1 MLDPLRPTTNEVLD
15 QEREEERLAAILAVV
30 YLLMLRQTHNLV
42 TEALDL
48 DPLEFRIT
56 RSDIARQLETARA
69 RARLIIGTTRDAL
82 DALLAE
88 ARLLGLQT
96 AEIVASVDALYG
108 VVWEARP
115 GLQALNE
122 AHNSVLQNAQDRY
135 AASGVVEFQELRD
148 GDYDP
153 ACAARNGAVVPITT
167 RVEQL
172 HPNCRIVTRPVRI
185 GRNP

>member
-1 MLDPLRPTTNEVLD
+1 MLDPLRTDEALD
-15 QEREEERLAAILAVV
+15 EEREAERLAAILAVV
-30 YLLMLRQTHNLV
+30 YLLMLRQSHAIV

-48 DPLEFRIT
+48 DPLQFRIT
-56 RSDIARQLETARA
+56 RADIATQLEMARE
-69 RARLIIGTTRDAL
+69 RARLITGTTKQAL

-88 ARLLGLQT
+88 ARLLGLET

-108 VVWEARP
+108 VTWEARP

-122 AHNSVLQNAQDRY
+122 AHHAMLTNAQERY
-135 AASGVVEFQELRD
+135 RASGVVEFQELRD

-153 ACAARNGAVVPITT
+153 PCAARNGAVVPITT

-172 HPNCRIVTRPVRI
+172 HPNCRIVTRPVRA
-185 GRNP
+185 R

>member
-1 MLDPLRPTTNEVLD
+1 MLDPIHPLTADEVLD
-15 QEREEERLAAILAVV
+15 EEREAERLAAILAVV

-42 TEALDL
+42 MEALDL

-56 RSDIARQLETARA
+56 RSDIARQLETARD
-69 RARLIIGTTRDAL
+69 RARLITGTTRDAL

-96 AEIVASVDALYG
+96 SEIVASVDALYG

-122 AHNSVLQNAQDRY
+122 AHHAMLTNAQERY
-135 AASGVVEFQELRD
+135 EASGVVTMQEIRD
-148 GDYDP
+148 GDYDKP
-153 ACAARNGAVVPITT
+153 CADRDGAVVPITT
-167 RVEQL
+167 PVEQL
-172 HPNCRIVTRPVRI
+172 HPNCSVITRPVR
-185 GRNP
+185 GRR